1 MSEKHE
7 IDDVSKPK
15 MLNNSDEDKVWQEA
29 LGISDKGTCLRH
41 PNCPVLDK
49 TTNTIVSCRLC
60 SAEEKSAGV
69 QQGISFAA
77 VVKQLQR
84 NTSSKDIVAET
95 DPDVDLYT
103 PTDSPVPTDSS
114 SQNLRFQQPD
124 NLGPTLKRLS
134 QVQNWMLR
142 TKEKEVMSLKMQISK
157 LEQRLADA
165 ETTVVEQNQTIRTLR
180 RTIQQDLKLIK
191 TMATQKQLEL
201 DAEAEYEAQLQ
212 QQEEE
217 ARTET
222 DDDAD
227 AASSDSMISPNST
240 DKDKMSRRPS
250 PSKSITSPFPTP
262 ADRKPRSRS
271 TSPSPQDD
279 PRLQGH
285 MKFFQRANYARADAS
300 IPNRASLGRTR
311 SFEEGI
317 PGFSPASTRS
327 DILTPSGS
335 TYLNESDLDLANDP
349 SKLFASFRGG
359 LLDIPKEPPKPY
371 HATERH
377 KLKIGSAEKSA
388 LQVPVRGVLV
398 RTNSAEPTDFP
409 LMTAPPPLRK
419 GKRKNKISVDGEATS
434 GKGIPIDLLASS
446 LNALP
451 LSRNSDDESPDQVAL
466 ETPKTGA
473 IFPPP
478 PIGLDSN
485 SSRDHKPFVRM
496 APISPPNLLDIP
508 AATAP
513 SDYDDDNNSDHLFHI
528 GFFDGSVMADA
539 RAARKAAEDAGLPT
553 EKFLF
558 SVTSVPCQ
566 DKYGD
571 SGTYTGTFLVAEGLP
586 HGTGTLN
593 YDSGRVYSGDWIA
606 GQWNGKGKLLNPN
619 GDTYEGEFVFDARHG
634 KGVYKWDNGDV
645 YTGMFRE
652 DKRHGQGKFAFHN
665 GNVYEGEFCDGM
677 FEGFGRYKFNGGYY
691 EGEWKEGRY
700 DGNGELVSAS
710 GSRYSG
716 EFRNS
721 VAHGLG
727 MEVTADG
734 QKRRGLWENG
744 RFLE

>member
-1 MSEKHE
+1 MAEKE
-7 IDDVSKPK
+7 ETVAKTGSAEKT
-15 MLNNSDEDKVWQEA
+15 DEQKVWQDA

-41 PNCPVLDK
+41 PNCPVFNLEN
-49 TTNTIVSCRLC
+49 NTILSCQVC
-60 SAEEKSAGV
+60 STEEKSVGI
-69 QQGISFAA
+69 QQRMSFAA
-77 VVKQLQR
+77 VVKQLQTS
-84 NTSSKDIVAET
+84 TSSKDIMAEQ
-95 DPDVDLYT
+95 DGDL
-103 PTDSPVPTDSS
+103 PESAESLASADSLASHLT
-114 SQNLRFQQPD
+114 FQQSD
-124 NLGPTLKRLS
+124 NFASTLKRLS

-157 LEQRLADA
+157 LEQRLADS
-165 ETTVVEQNQTIRTLR
+165 ETTVVEQNQTIRSLR

-201 DAEAEYEAQLQ
+201 EAEAEYEAHLQ
-212 QQEEE
+212 HQEE
-217 ARTET
+217 A
-222 DDDAD
+222 DAD
-227 AASSDSMISPNST
+227 TDEDADQASSDSMLSPNNT
-240 DKDKMSRRPS
+240 ELNRRGS
-250 PSKSITSPFPTP
+250 PSKGSTSTPTGK
-262 ADRKPRSRS
+262 APRSRS
-271 TSPSPQDD
+271 NSPSPQED
-279 PRLQGH
+279 PRLQGQ
-285 MKFFQRANYARADAS
+285 MKFFQRASRARAGAS
-300 IPNRASLGRTR
+300 MPNRGSLGRTR
-311 SFEEGI
+311 SFEESI
-317 PGFSPASTRS
+317 PGFSPASRK
-327 DILTPSGS
+327 DAQMPSGS
-335 TYLNESDLDLANDP
+335 TYMNEADVNLANDP

-377 KLKIGSAEKSA
+377 KLKIGSAEKRA

-398 RTNSAEPTDFP
+398 RTHSADPTDFP
-409 LMTAPPPLRK
+409 VMTAPPPIRK
-419 GKRKNKISVDGEATS
+419 GKKKNKITVDGADAGDGRE
-434 GKGIPIDLLASS
+434 IPIDLLASS

-451 LSRNSDDESPDQVAL
+451 LGRMADDQSPDQVAQ
-466 ETPKTGA
+466 ETRKKGG
-473 IFPPP
+473 ILPPLP
-478 PIGLDSN
+478 MGLDSN
-485 SSRDHKPFVRM
+485 SSKEPKPLARI
-496 APISPPNLLDIP
+496 ASISPPNLLDMP
-508 AATAP
+508 SPTATAP
-513 SDYDDDNNSDHLFHI
+513 SDDDDNSEQLLCSN
-528 GFFDGSVMADA
+528 FFDENVMADA
-539 RAARKAAEDAGLPT
+539 RAAKKAAEDAGLPT
-553 EKFLF
+553 ERFLF
-558 SVTSVPCQ
+558 SVTNAPCQ

-571 SGTYTGTFLVAEGLP
+571 SGFYTGTFLVTEGLP
-586 HGTGTLN
+586 HGTGKLN

-710 GSRYSG
+710 GSKYTG

-734 QKRRGLWENG
+734 QKKRGVWDNG
-744 RFLE
+744 RFVE